1 MQSSSVGTRWYS
13 TRSTLVLVAYTKNRP
28 PKYGLTF
35 IEAMRRYHLLGSLN
49 ALLVVTTLTAIY
61 LSPRIGGTAAVHI
74 HREVLAITAIAA
86 TALAINGAAKPAR
99 EAHPFGSV
107 QPSATPATPPGDN
120 AHRLGGLAE
129 KQGLA
134 FRIRLGLLWHYSRA
148 FTSGSRQIF
157 AFPWI
162 FATTRNPTMVLTM
175 SGGKGQ

>member
-107 QPSATPATPPGDN
+107 QPSATPATPQAIMPIAWGVLRKSRVWHFESVWVCFGITPVHLHQAQGKSLPFPGY
-120 AHRLGGLAE
+120 
-129 KQGLA
+129 
-134 FRIRLGLLWHYSRA
+134 LLQLETPQWY
-148 FTSGSRQIF
+148 
-157 AFPWI
+157 
-162 FATTRNPTMVLTM
+162 
-175 SGGKGQ
+175 